1 MDAHELRIGNIVGH
15 KDGSWFVVTE
25 DQFKTPKFWES
36 FHGSYQGVPI
46 NEYWASSLGLQVK
59 LSSFITYVEDGQGQS
74 NEFTLL
80 NSVDENNREIW
91 IVQYNEHTLKR
102 VQYVHQIQNLFFAI
116 SDYELTLAL

>member
-1 MDAHELRIGNIVGH
+1 MDAHELRIGNIVGL

-25 DQFKTPKFWES
+25 DHFKTLEFWES

-59 LSSFITYVEDGQGQS
+59 LSSFITYIEDNQGQS
-74 NEFTLL
+74 NEFNLL
-80 NSVDENNREIW
+80 NSVDENDREIW

-102 VQYVHQIQNLFFAI
+102 VEYVHQIQNLFFAI
-116 SDYELTLAL
+116 GDYELTLAL

>member
-25 DQFKTPKFWES
+25 DQFKNPKFWEC

-59 LSSFITYVEDGQGQS
+59 LSAFITYIEDGQGKS
-74 NEFTLL
+74 NEFNLL
-80 NSVDENNREIW
+80 NSVDENNHEIW
-91 IVQYNEHTLKR
+91 IVQYNDQPLKR

>member
-25 DQFKTPKFWES
+25 DQFKTPSFWES
-36 FHGSYQGVPI
+36 FYGSYQGVPI

-59 LSSFITYVEDGQGQS
+59 LSSFITYVEDSQGNN

-80 NSVDENNREIW
+80 NSVDEDNSEIW
-91 IVQYNEHTLKR
+91 IVQYNEHSLKR

>member
-25 DQFKTPKFWES
+25 DQFKAPKFWES

-59 LSSFITYVEDGQGQS
+59 LSSFVTYVEDSQGQS
-74 NEFTLL
+74 NEFNLL

-91 IVQYNEHTLKR
+91 IVQYNEQPLKR